1 MQIKVQA
8 TEKLTSGQ
16 MQRLTNSLSHDLETH
31 PLQIFN
37 IIHPNNCCLLKLVP
51 IASREDITVQHVLT
65 AATVH
70 LFALAVEDDHRGW
83 FFLLPQHGNMFA
95 TPSGMVYSKPDMAR
109 LKDSFG
115 RKTRVVDNDVKAL
128 DPEIYLPHS
137 DFSICGLDNG
147 SILLIARNTTHV
159 ITQ

>member
-8 TEKLTSGQ
+8 TENLTSGE
-16 MQRLTNSLSHDLETH
+16 MSRLTNSLSQDLETQ

-37 IIHPNNCCLLKLVP
+37 IIHPNNCCLLKLTP

-70 LFALAVEDDHRGW
+70 LFALAVDDDHRGW

-95 TPSGMVYSKPDMAR
+95 TPSGMCYTKPDLAR
-109 LKDSFG
+109 LKDSFTKKI
-115 RKTRVVDNDVKAL
+115 RTVDSDVQAL
-128 DPEIYLPHS
+128 DPEVYLPHS

-147 SILLIARNTTHV
+147 SVLFIARNTTHV